1 MVIDSHTLL
10 WWFEGGER
18 LSAPVREIL
27 SGIGGKEREFM
38 VSAVTFW
45 EFRLKELRG
54 QLQPRRPLRE
64 WPDVL
69 IQTGNVRLMDVT
81 TEIWLMT
88 AEIQW
93 GHRDP
98 ADRIIAATALKYGMS
113 VLTNDRR
120 FHESDSPVK
129 AVW

>member
-10 WWFEGGER
+10 WWFEGGEK
-18 LSAPVREIL
+18 LSPMVREIL
-27 SGIGGKEREFM
+27 SGIGEGEREFI

-54 QLQPRRPLRE
+54 QLQPKRPLRE

-69 IQTGNVRLMDVT
+69 IQTGNVSLMDVS
-81 TEIWLMT
+81 TEIWFLA
-88 AEIQW
+88 AELNW
-93 GHRDP
+93 DHRDP
-98 ADRIIAATALKYGMS
+98 ADRIIAATALKYGVP
-113 VLTNDRR
+113 VLTKDIR